1 VVFGVTGVS
10 GVSWV
15 AGVAGA
21 AVLVLLVLLVCFLAA
36 PSVAAEM
43 ALIPLLCASSALLVV
58 IGSLRPGPASMSTLP
73 CTVHR
78 RYTDVDFQIL
88 LSETTARQC
97 VKSSTTVPSQK

>member
-43 ALIPLLCASSALLVV
+43 ALIPLLWASSALLVV
-58 IGSLRPGPASMSTLP
+58 IGSLRPGPTSMSTL
-73 CTVHR
+73 HR